1 MLGEMEKTAE
11 ELRAQGKK
19 PFIIPGGASTPIGA
33 LGYAECAQEIMNQL
47 DTIDLK
53 IDHVVL
59 AFGSS
64 GTHAGMVAGMA
75 GIKSSMKLHGI
86 NTSRP
91 KEAQETLVYGLAEKT
106 ADLLGHSVDME
117 AVSCYEDYV
126 GPGYSLSTDGMVKA
140 VKLFAKTEAIL
151 LDPVYTGKT
160 AAALIDLVRS
170 VAFANGSNVLFLH
183 AGGSPTLFAYIWT
196 VFATPSS
203 RWI

>member
-126 GPGYSLSTDGMVKA
+126 GPGYSLSTDGMVEA

-160 AAALIDLVRS
+160 AAGLIDLVRS
-170 VAFANGSNVLFLH
+170 GAFAKGSNVMFLH
-183 AGGSPTLFAYIWT
+183 TGGSPTLFAYMDSFRDALI
-196 VFATPSS
+196 
-203 RWI
+203 